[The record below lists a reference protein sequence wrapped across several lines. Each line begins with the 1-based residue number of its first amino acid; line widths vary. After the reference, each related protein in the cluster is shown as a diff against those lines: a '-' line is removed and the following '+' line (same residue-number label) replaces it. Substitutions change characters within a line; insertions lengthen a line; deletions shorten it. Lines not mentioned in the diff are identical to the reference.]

1 MHHFR
6 YTLHTFLLFLLPLMA
21 GAQKTEETT
30 PQITDSIQRMIAQ
43 NGSYILETFADG
55 KKVDIDY
62 QKVEEYV
69 TQNAEGYEQLM
80 NRFQED
86 PNSLN
91 EEETAL
97 LYYGFAFTKD
107 YEPNN
112 VDMNVGL
119 RKEFQNKNFFA
130 YQKELKRTPVSL
142 SLLMNAAYLAGEMGN
157 DVFKQKYMQKAMKL
171 LTAIMASG
179 TGYSK
184 ENAIKVLYI
193 ADEYAIFRDLMG
205 LRMKMQDFI
214 DRRYDRMTLETG
226 NGGESV
232 ILWFD
237 TYLSI
242 QKLGKDDGNHKKKK
256 KKK

>member
-1 MHHFR
+1 MRCFSLTL
-6 YTLHTFLLFLLPLMA
+6 YTILFLMLPLMVN
-21 GAQKTEETT
+21 AQKTEDTT
-30 PQITDSIQRMIAQ
+30 PQETDSIQKLIVKKGRH
-43 NGSYILETFADG
+43 ILEDFAHR
-55 KKVDIDY
+55 KKIDIDY

-69 TQNAEGYEQLM
+69 TQNTDGYEQLM
-80 NRFQED
+80 KRFQED

-91 EEETAL
+91 EEEAAM

-107 YEPNN
+107 YDPKN
-112 VDMNVGL
+112 VDFNMDL
-119 RKEFQNKNFFA
+119 MKAFHDKNFFA
-130 YQKELKRTPVSL
+130 YKKELKRTPVSL
-142 SLLMNAAYLAGEMGN
+142 ALLMDAAHLAGEMGN
-157 DVFKQKYMQKAMKL
+157 DVFKQEYMQKAMKL
-171 LTAIMASG
+171 LTGIMASG
-179 TGYSK
+179 TGFSK
-184 ENAIKVLYI
+184 ERAIKVLYI

-205 LRMKMQDFI
+205 LRMAMQEFI